1 MPKNSCSDLV
11 QTDSKKNFRNPK
23 PNQIHSESIRNPTKP
38 WRIYQIHH
46 DPSQRV
52 PKFYYWN
59 ADPPLK
65 KQNKT
70 ILFRGDLLLCSQHYA
85 CAWYLF
91 CSCLKVSSNQS
102 RTFSSCAAKEIASF
116 PQANGC
122 NLEALTKPRCKDV
135 EEVRVQLLGTGEFTS
150 FKSAIL
156 HIFILNGS
164 QLLRF
169 LLRAW
174 QQAMLIRAEGC

>member
-1 MPKNSCSDLV
+1 MVVHGIVLLHGVVAERPHDSSVLV
-11 QTDSKKNFRNPK
+11 QKFHQINP
-23 PNQIHSESIRNPTKP
+23 
-38 WRIYQIHH
+38 
-46 DPSQRV
+46 
-52 PKFYYWN
+52 
-59 ADPPLK
+59 
-65 KQNKT
+65 
-70 ILFRGDLLLCSQHYA
+70 DLS
-85 CAWYLF
+85 
-91 CSCLKVSSNQS
+91 
-102 RTFSSCAAKEIASF
+102 
-116 PQANGC
+116 ANGC

-156 HIFILNGS
+156 HISILNGS

>member
-1 MPKNSCSDLV
+1 M
-11 QTDSKKNFRNPK
+11 
-23 PNQIHSESIRNPTKP
+23 
-38 WRIYQIHH
+38 
-46 DPSQRV
+46 
-52 PKFYYWN
+52 
-59 ADPPLK
+59 
-65 KQNKT
+65 
-70 ILFRGDLLLCSQHYA
+70 
-85 CAWYLF
+85 
-91 CSCLKVSSNQS
+91 
-102 RTFSSCAAKEIASF
+102 

-135 EEVRVQLLGTGEFTS
+135 KEVRMQLLGTGEFTS

-174 QQAMLIRAEGC
+174 QQVMLIWAEGC

>member
-1 MPKNSCSDLV
+1 MLV
-11 QTDSKKNFRNPK
+11 F
-23 PNQIHSESIRNPTKP
+23 HSG
-38 WRIYQIHH
+38 Y
-46 DPSQRV
+46 
-52 PKFYYWN
+52 
-59 ADPPLK
+59 
-65 KQNKT
+65 
-70 ILFRGDLLLCSQHYA
+70 G
-85 CAWYLF
+85 CAWYSFYSMGLSRKDPMIAPYF
-91 CSCLKVSSNQS
+91 SKSSQNHS
-102 RTFSSCAAKEIASF
+102 RTFSSCAAKEIASL

-135 EEVRVQLLGTGEFTS
+135 EEVRMQLLGTGEFTS

-174 QQAMLIRAEGC
+174 QQVMLIWAEGC